1 MQEKKVQILYNFP
14 QIIIIKKKKK
24 GKSFLS
30 AVLEATKPS

>member
-14 QIIIIKKKKK
+14 QIIIKKKKK